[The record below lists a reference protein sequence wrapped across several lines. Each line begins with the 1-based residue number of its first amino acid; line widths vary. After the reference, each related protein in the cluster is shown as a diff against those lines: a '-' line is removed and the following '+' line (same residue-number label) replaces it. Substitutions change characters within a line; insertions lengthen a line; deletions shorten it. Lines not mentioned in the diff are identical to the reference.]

1 LINEESLSSDCRGH
15 ASYESLL
22 ITQILSLL
30 NSYLGKSSTVKEAI
44 AAIKKEVEEEKLPK
58 FKYVEFN
65 GMKINS
71 PRQVFSAIWAQ
82 ISGEKKPATRAAEN
96 IEKEI
101 ESGEMEPIIM
111 MADELGKLSRI
122 S

>member
-1 LINEESLSSDCRGH
+1 MSSDGRGH

-30 NSYLGKSSTVKEAI
+30 NSYLGKSCTVKETI
-44 AAIKKEVEEEKLPK
+44 AAIKKEVEDEKLPK

-65 GMKINS
+65 GMKISS

-82 ISGEKKPATRAAEN
+82 ISGEKKPATRAAQH

-101 ESGEMEPIIM
+101 ESGKMEPIIL
-111 MADELGKLSRI
+111 MADEIGTLSRI